1 MNWFD
6 MTAFIV
12 LPLILVAISF
22 FLLEKKGEVK
32 KERENSFEALLSALK
47 KYLNDYAKET
57 ETAEMLRNCCSGQIG
72 ARMTIKTTIA
82 SFLREREIDSGE
94 AMNYLNPED
103 AYVLFTFLYKYFE
116 ERYGQTTFRY
126 LWDTFFREEAVK
138 SGEISCENVKKAY
151 SVFPDIKKVSGEVLN
166 ELLYQ
171 RAAGLGAVDFL
182 NWEKD
187 SVEEIQLGLSGKAK
201 EHYDFSEELEKK
213 TGKISTEYSHDSV
226 HIIIEGKLIKLSFI
240 SFKQDSELVRILRNL
255 IRNTVSGELSATNP
269 MVVTDTQDGRRIS
282 VCRPP
287 VTDTW
292 VGLVRK
298 FDTVKFTTIDQLIE
312 DEKLRSLLKSIAGK
326 GKSIAVTGEMASG
339 KTTLLRAILME
350 IGAQKSIRVIEAESF
365 ELNVREYMPAANSL
379 TLRISKEQGMD
390 EVIAFS
396 KKTTGQV
403 YAIGEVNSPAM
414 AAVVISVSRIAGQ
427 VLFTAHYKRT
437 EDMVSDFTGAQMMRE
452 GYSDENAARKEAEKA
467 LGVDI
472 HLINVN
478 GKRSIEY
485 INEVEDG
492 QIRTLYRA

>member
-6 MTAFIV
+6 IFVFVAVPLLFILTGV
-12 LPLILVAISF
+12 L
-22 FLLEKKGEVK
+22 LLEKKVDVK
-32 KERENSFEALLSALK
+32 MEREENFEALLSSLK
-47 KYLNDYAKET
+47 KYLNAYAKET
-57 ETAEMLRNCCSGQIG
+57 ETAENLRNCCSGQIG
-72 ARMTIKTTIA
+72 ARIAVKAEIA
-82 SFLREREIDSGE
+82 SFLREKGIGSVSAAKYLDYQDS
-94 AMNYLNPED
+94 
-103 AYVLFTFLYKYFE
+103 YVIFNHLYKYYE
-116 ERYGQTTFRY
+116 EQYGQRTFRF
-126 LWDTFFREEAVK
+126 LWDHFFRDEAVAV
-138 SGEISCENVKKAY
+138 SEISKDMVSKAFTGI
-151 SVFPDIKKVSGEVLN
+151 SDIDKVRRDVLE

-171 RAAGLGAVDFL
+171 RSAGMGAIDFL

-201 EHYDFSEELEKK
+201 GYYDFSRDFDQSDAESKE
-213 TGKISTEYSHDSV
+213 GFSHDSV

-240 SFKQDSELVRILRNL
+240 SFKNDGEVIRILRNL
-255 IRNTVSGELSATNP
+255 IRNTVAGELSAANP
-269 MVVTDTQDGRRIS
+269 MVVTDTVDSRRIS

-292 VGLVRK
+292 VGLIRK
-298 FDTVKFTTIDQLIE
+298 FDTVHFTTLEQLVADDDLRQLI
-312 DEKLRSLLKSIAGK
+312 RNIATS

-350 IGAQKSIRVIEAESF
+350 IGAKKSIRVIEAESF
-365 ELNVREYMPAANSL
+365 ELNVREYLPHANSL
-379 TLRISKEQGMD
+379 TLRISKDQGED

-427 VLFTAHYKRT
+427 VLFTAHYKQT
-437 EDMVSDFTGAQMMRE
+437 EDMVSDFTGAQMMKE

-472 HLINVN
+472 HLVNINGV
-478 GKRSIEY
+478 RSIAY

-492 QIRTLYRA
+492 KIKNLYRA

>member
-6 MTAFIV
+6 IVVFIAV
-12 LPLILVAISF
+12 PVILIATGLL
-22 FLLEKKGEVK
+22 LLEKKEKVK
-32 KERENSFEALLSALK
+32 IEREESFEALLSSLK
-47 KYLNDYAKET
+47 KYLNSYAKEV
-57 ETAEMLRNCCSGQIG
+57 ETSEHLRNCCSGQPG
-72 ARMTIKTTIA
+72 PRTTVKAEIA
-82 SFLREREIDSGE
+82 TFLRDKGIDTKESGL
-94 AMNYLNPED
+94 YLDTTESF
-103 AYVLFTFLYKYFE
+103 VMFTFLYKYFE
-116 ERYGQTTFRY
+116 RRHGQKTFKY
-126 LWDTFFREEAVK
+126 LWDTFFRTEALRT
-138 SGEISCENVKKAY
+138 GEISKDMVKEAY
-151 SVFPDIKKVSGEVLN
+151 ATFPDMEKMSLEVLV
-166 ELLYQ
+166 ELLYE
-171 RAAGLGAVDFL
+171 RVAGLGAIDFL

-201 EHYDFSEELEKK
+201 EHYDLSEELDKK
-213 TGKISTEYSHDSV
+213 IQNVQEEYSHDSV
-226 HIIIEGKLIKLSFI
+226 HIIIEGKLVKLTFI
-240 SFKQDSELVRILRNL
+240 SFKQDSEVIRILRNL

-269 MVVTDTQDGRRIS
+269 MVVTDTVDGRRIS

-292 VGLVRK
+292 VGLIRK
-298 FDTVKFTTIDQLIE
+298 FDTVKFTTLEQLVE
-312 DEKLRSLLKSIAGK
+312 DEKLRTLLKEIATS

-365 ELNVREYMPAANSL
+365 ELNVREYMPYANSL

-403 YAIGEVNSPAM
+403 FAIGEVNSPAM
-414 AAVVISVSRIAGQ
+414 AAVVISVARIAGQ
-427 VLFTAHYKRT
+427 VLFTAHYKKT

-452 GYSDENAARKEAEKA
+452 GYSDEGAARKEAEKA
-467 LGVDI
+467 LGIDI

-485 INEVEDG
+485 INEVENG